1 MQSPSQT
8 DNNTFSTNSFLIAV
22 IITIFFLSLFGINPF
37 FLLGVIFNFFK
48 GIVMYVL
55 SFFTYVTGF
64 FIYKTADVVK
74 DTSKVG
80 IDITGDAVGDV
91 GKIMM
96 DASKT
101 KKVKLDDSLKKKE
114 NYSNYTENSTDNP
127 IQTNKK
133 QSTFSNLDTKD
144 KYITCQFDPTSA
156 LCLNTKSG

>member
-1 MQSPSQT
+1 
-8 DNNTFSTNSFLIAV
+8 
-22 IITIFFLSLFGINPF
+22 
-37 FLLGVIFNFFK
+37 
-48 GIVMYVL
+48 MYVL

-101 KKVKLDDSLKKKE
+101 KKVKLDDSLKKRKIIPIILKILQ
-114 NYSNYTENSTDNP
+114 TIPFKQTRNSP
-127 IQTNKK
+127 
-133 QSTFSNLDTKD
+133 TFQ
-144 KYITCQFDPTSA
+144 I
-156 LCLNTKSG
+156 